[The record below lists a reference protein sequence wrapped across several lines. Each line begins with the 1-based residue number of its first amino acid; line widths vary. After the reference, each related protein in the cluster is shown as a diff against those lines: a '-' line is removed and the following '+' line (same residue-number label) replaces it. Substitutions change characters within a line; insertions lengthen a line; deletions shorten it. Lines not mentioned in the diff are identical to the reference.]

1 MLHFVII
8 ISSFCIKLNYE
19 IFVFCFTNIKGSDKL
34 QFVCL
39 IGGTRRPQVRTRP
52 QLGRQIAVYPHDL
65 SQSHKF
71 LIDL

>member
-34 QFVCL
+34 QFVGL
-39 IGGTRRPQVRTRP
+39 IGGGRVLTWGRRVPASALPTWGSMPQVGNT
-52 QLGRQIAVYPHDL
+52 
-65 SQSHKF
+65 
-71 LIDL
+71 